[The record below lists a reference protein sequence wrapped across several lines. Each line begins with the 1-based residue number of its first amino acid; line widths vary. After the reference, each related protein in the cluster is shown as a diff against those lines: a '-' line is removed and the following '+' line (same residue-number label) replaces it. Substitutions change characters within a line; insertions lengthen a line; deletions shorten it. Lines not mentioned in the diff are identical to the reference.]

1 MHGKACFGIE
11 VSLMKTLVA
20 VLVLVAGFACARPVA
35 AQFPD
40 EVQERIQQAE
50 MNRDELY
57 TIEKETVRA
66 LQLNNAT
73 FFHRVYSDDF
83 FGISPSG
90 QALDKV
96 AYVASVQSSPVHYTS
111 FVAADIRIR
120 LYQYTAVVTCSW
132 SAFGTQGGKPFAK
145 QSRVT
150 HVYVFGQRGWQAVS
164 SQETALPG

>member
-1 MHGKACFGIE
+1 MAKLVSRFE

-20 VLVLVAGFACARPVA
+20 VLVLLVGFAWAHPAVG
-35 AQFPD
+35 QEEDP
-40 EVQERIQQAE
+40 VQERIHQAE
-50 MNRDELY
+50 MNRDELV

-73 FFHRVYSDDF
+73 FFNRVYSDDF
-83 FGISPSG
+83 IGISPSG
-90 QALDKV
+90 QAVDKMM
-96 AYVASVQSSPVHYTS
+96 YVSSVQSSPVHYTS
-111 FVAADIRIR
+111 FVATDIRIR

-132 SAFGTQGGKPFAK
+132 SAFGTLGGKAFAK